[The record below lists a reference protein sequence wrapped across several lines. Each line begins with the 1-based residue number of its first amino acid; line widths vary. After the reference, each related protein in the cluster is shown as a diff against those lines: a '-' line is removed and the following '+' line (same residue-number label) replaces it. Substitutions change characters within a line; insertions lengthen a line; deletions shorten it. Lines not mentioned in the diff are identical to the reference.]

1 MAWEQFLTL
10 AEMAKHLA
18 AARLVICH
26 GGIGLLGEAMRA
38 GKPIIAVPRRG
49 RPTSDRPAGD
59 QTALVQRLAE
69 RHPIKICEQ
78 IGDLTNMVQ
87 GALRSGLPDQAYE
100 LATNV
105 PQLVADFLA
114 TNRQPFSATR
124 LNQPSATL
132 RPNRS
137 ARS

>member
-1 MAWEQFLTL
+1 M
-10 AEMAKHLA
+10 
-18 AARLVICH
+18 ICH

-49 RPTSDRPAGD
+49 RPTRDRPAGD
-59 QTALVQRLAE
+59 QSALVQRLAE

-78 IGDLTNMVQ
+78 IGDLTSMVQ

-105 PQLVADFLA
+105 PQIVADFLA
-114 TNRQPFSATR
+114 TNCQPFSATR